1 MDVQHFTASDGARIA
16 YRDEGQGLPVLCL
29 AGLTRSMDDF
39 HYLAPTLA
47 GCRMIRMDYRGRGQS
62 DWTGAATYTV
72 PQEGADALALLDHL
86 GIARAAIVGTSRGG
100 LIAMYLAAV
109 ARDRLLGVCLNDV
122 GPQLRRE
129 GLEAIMDY
137 VGRRPTARTLA
148 EVAERLPRT
157 LRGFGEVPEGRWV
170 EEAARLYRQAEDGVT
185 LTYDPALR
193 EAFLAAF
200 KNPDATAWPLFD
212 ALEGLP
218 VALIHGEGSD
228 LLGEDAVAEMR
239 RRRPDMIYGKVPGR
253 GHIPWL
259 DEGESVQVVREWLA
273 RVAAQVQAAD
283 A

>member
-1 MDVQHFTASDGARIA
+1 MATQFFTAADGARLA
-16 YRDEGQGLPVLCL
+16 YRDEGAGLPVVCL

-39 HYLAPTLA
+39 DYLAPTLA
-47 GCRMIRMDYRGRGQS
+47 DCRMIRMDYRGRGQS
-62 DWTGAATYTV
+62 DWTGAETYTV
-72 PQEGADALALLDHL
+72 PVEGKDALALLDHL
-86 GIARAAIVGTSRGG
+86 GIDRAAVIGTSRGG

-109 ARDRLLGVCLNDV
+109 AKDRLLGVCLNDV
-122 GPQLRRE
+122 GPALRRE

-137 VGRRPTARTLA
+137 VGRRPNARTLA
-148 EVAERLPRT
+148 EVAERLPGA
-157 LRGFGEVPEGRWV
+157 LKGFGEVPSGRWE
-170 EEAARLYRQAEDGVT
+170 EEAARLYRQVDDGVE
-185 LTYDPALR
+185 LTYDPTLR

-218 VALIHGEGSD
+218 VALIHGADSD

-259 DEGESVQVVREWLA
+259 DEGESVRVVREW
-273 RVAAQVQAAD
+273 VTQVSSD
-283 A
+283 TSH

>member
-1 MDVQHFTASDGARIA
+1 MDVQHFTAADGARIA
-16 YRDEGQGLPVLCL
+16 YRDQGQGLPVLCL

-39 HYLAPTLA
+39 DYLAPTLTD
-47 GCRMIRMDYRGRGQS
+47 CRMIRMDYRGRGRS
-62 DWTGAATYTV
+62 DWTGPETYTV
-72 PQEGADALALLDHL
+72 PVEGADALALLDHL
-86 GIARAAIVGTSRGG
+86 GIDRAAIIGTSRGG

-109 ARDRLLGVCLNDV
+109 AKDRLLGVCLNDV

-148 EVAERLPRT
+148 EVAERLPQT
-157 LRGFGEVPEGRWV
+157 LRGFGEVPEGRWE
-170 EEAARLYRQAEDGVT
+170 EEAARLYRQVEDGVD
-185 LTYDPALR
+185 LTYDPSLR
-193 EAFLAAF
+193 DAFLAAF

-218 VALIHGEGSD
+218 LALIHGEGSD
-228 LLGEDAVAEMR
+228 LLGEDAVEEMR

-259 DEGESVQVVREWLA
+259 DEGESVRVVREWVTA
-273 RVAAQVQAAD
+273 VQGTVAAT
-283 A
+283 